1 MSRYEGNLL
10 PFSGGKPSRQGN
22 GATRSGQ
29 DDAMVLLADL
39 LAQVR
44 KPDKTVHL
52 FNVGGGFVDLQS
64 GRDGG
69 VMA

>member
-1 MSRYEGNLL
+1 
-10 PFSGGKPSRQGN
+10 
-22 GATRSGQ
+22 
-29 DDAMVLLADL
+29 MVLLADL

-44 KPDKTVHL
+44 KPDKTVRL